1 MKISQFIKEARSEAK
16 HISWPT
22 KKTTIVSTI
31 AVIVFSCVV
40 GYYLGFFDFLFSYLL
55 NILL

>member
-1 MKISQFIKEARSEAK
+1 MKISQFIKEAQAEAK

-22 KKTTIVSTI
+22 KKTTIIFTVS
-31 AVIVFSCVV
+31 VIVFSALV